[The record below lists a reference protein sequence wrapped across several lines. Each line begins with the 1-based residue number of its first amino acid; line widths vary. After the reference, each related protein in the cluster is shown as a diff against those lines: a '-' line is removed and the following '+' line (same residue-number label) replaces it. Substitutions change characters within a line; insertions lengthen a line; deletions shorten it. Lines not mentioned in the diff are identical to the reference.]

1 MKIEEAK
8 NYIKMIIKRKEIPD
22 SAKALGYV
30 YASEAIET
38 VLAELDKKNRIIDKM
53 AEKLVQSTEWYYSE
67 FDNYTKEQF
76 IDYFEK
82 KVSDKQ

>member
-1 MKIEEAK
+1 MKIEEVK
-8 NYIKMIIKRKEIPD
+8 NYYLELKPNKEWVESIKADFFFEF
-22 SAKALGYV
+22 A
-30 YASEAIET
+30 ET

-82 KVSDKQ
+82 KVREENDN